1 MSVNEPLAYKVDA
14 LMSGYLS
21 EGCPCRFPRFRASCA
36 RDTSKKAGGT
46 FVADD
51 QGMLIA
57 VFEERAPLTSRV
69 ALGPN
74 DSPMPGMYAADCT
87 VCGSRVERSSVEFG
101 PGGWADFLVIRRG
114 PSLTEL
120 GAPIE
125 AGRVLRARPFRPAGP
140 GMEGLGKASAAFPLV
155 YDEEWI
161 AWLQARA

>member
-1 MSVNEPLAYKVDA
+1 MTADERLAQEIHRLLD
-14 LMSGYLS
+14 GYLA

-51 QGMLIA
+51 QRMLIGG
-57 VFEERAPLTSRV
+57 FEQRAALTSRV